1 MGATGAAERLRD
13 ASGGCRKGPR
23 CGGGEAS
30 DSASQYDSAAPNCRH
45 VSSLGHPGPS
55 NAAIMRP
62 ISDPIKYVF
71 SRDIRRTR
79 ARISLDTG
87 GRLGF
92 PRRDCH
98 VQKSLNP
105 LRCQPMTVSSLTI
118 TRAWRQPGHRQ
129 DRMTQKTLSAFRS
142 DGRGQLCQVNRINS
156 EISVNRRWP
165 LYVISMA

>member
-1 MGATGAAERLRD
+1 MRWRRGKRQCIPIRF
-13 ASGGCRKGPR
+13 CRAKLLTCLP
-23 CGGGEAS
+23 
-30 DSASQYDSAAPNCRH
+30 
-45 VSSLGHPGPS
+45 LGHPGLG

-92 PRRDCH
+92 PRRDFH

-105 LRCQPMTVSSLTI
+105 LRCQPMTVSGLTI
-118 TRAWRQPGHRQ
+118 TRTWHQPSHR
-129 DRMTQKTLSAFRS
+129 
-142 DGRGQLCQVNRINS
+142 
-156 EISVNRRWP
+156 
-165 LYVISMA
+165 